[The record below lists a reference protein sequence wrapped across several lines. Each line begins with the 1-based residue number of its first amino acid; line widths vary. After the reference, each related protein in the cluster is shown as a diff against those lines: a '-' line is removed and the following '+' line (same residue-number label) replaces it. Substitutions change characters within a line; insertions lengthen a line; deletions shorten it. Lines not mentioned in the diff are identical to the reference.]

1 MTKRRDEQI
10 LTTRERILNAALNVF
25 HEYGVCRP
33 SLSEVAKLAGVSCGA
48 VADHFHSK
56 TGLLLALT
64 ERMVLPG
71 EQLCNNAGEQLN
83 ANPLGT
89 LRTRWVWLFQEIA
102 CNPEWQQV
110 LEIIFHPC
118 EEKVTENN
126 EAHLRMKQGRT
137 RGLERMA
144 QLIALAV
151 SERQLPEDLDTDLA
165 MQMLHGG
172 LFGVI
177 ETWLLSS
184 RIEDIGEL
192 GERYIDSLIDMI
204 RFSPTMRLSSQ
215 LVHTLH

>member
-1 MTKRRDEQI
+1 MTKRRNEQI
-10 LTTRERILNAALNVF
+10 STTRERILNAALSVF

-33 SLSEVAKLAGVSCGA
+33 SLSEVAKLAGVSDGA
-48 VADHFHSK
+48 VTDHFRSK

-71 EQLCNNAGEQLN
+71 EQLCNNAGDQLN
-83 ANPLGT
+83 INPLGT

-118 EEKVTENN
+118 EEQITESS
-126 EAHLRMKQGRT
+126 EIHRRMKQGRT
-137 RGLERMA
+137 RGLERMS

-151 SERQLPEDLDTDLA
+151 TEQQLPEDLDVDLA
-165 MQMLHGG
+165 LQMLHGG

-192 GERYIDSLIDMI
+192 GERYIDALIDMI
-204 RFSPTMRLSSQ
+204 RFSPTMRRGREHIR
-215 LVHTLH
+215 VLH